1 MKGFTLIE
9 MLVVVLIMGILA
21 SVALPQYQK
30 TIVRSRATEAIMT
43 ARSIIASQNR
53 SLDAYPNDPVNT
65 RSALDISLPD
75 GTWINDNTYITNL
88 FQYTLTNDA
97 VTVKPISGASYIL
110 TLYNNNSPTEVD
122 SCGND
127 TSFCASMREVGFH
140 PID

>member
-53 SLDAYPNDPVNT
+53 SLDAYPNDPVGT
-65 RSALDISLPD
+65 KSALDISLPD
-75 GTWINDNTYITNL
+75 GTWTNDSTYSTNL
-88 FQYTLTNDA
+88 FRYTLSEGG
-97 VTVKPISGASYIL
+97 VTVEPISGGSYTL
-110 TLYNNNSPTEVD
+110 TLYNNNNPTEVD
-122 SCGND
+122 SCDND
-127 TSFCASMREVGFH
+127 PSFCASMKEVGFQ
-140 PID
+140 PI